1 VCLWAPIFSSPWLK
15 PGVSENG
22 GIDEQKPGKTMHF
35 VSIDDVHG
43 AQLAV
48 EHLIASWHHRIGYVG
63 VTNHAKSNQY
73 RLKGYQDALAAAGIA
88 SDPALIFTSNHIK
101 DDVKKIGTAI

>member
-1 VCLWAPIFSSPWLK
+1 
-15 PGVSENG
+15 
-22 GIDEQKPGKTMHF
+22 MHF